1 MDNSI
6 LECNTEDIAHN
17 VADIPKAIMRA
28 QILTLL
34 VPTGEFDQDATTS
47 IPSSFKSLHYKSF
60 PGNEPLPRDYT
71 SNEVDIEML
80 KGWMKDPIY
89 DLPEEFVGFQAAFES
104 YWKSRNAYY
113 EAQDLSILKKY
124 IDYLVDALI

>member
-6 LECNTEDIAHN
+6 IECNIEAVANN

-28 QILTLL
+28 KILTLL
-34 VPTGEFDQDATTS
+34 IPQGEWDQYHTAN
-47 IPSSFKSLHYKSF
+47 IPSSFKSIHYKSF

-71 SNEVDIEML
+71 SNEGKIERL
-80 KGWMKDPIY
+80 KAWMKDPIY
-89 DLPEEFVGFQAAFES
+89 DLPEEFVGFQAACES

-124 IDYLVDALI
+124 LDYLVDALI

>member
-1 MDNSI
+1 MSP
-6 LECNTEDIAHN
+6 TDII
-17 VADIPKAIMRA
+17 DLRRTLLKA
-28 QILTLL
+28 QLLPLL
-34 VPTGEFDQDATTS
+34 VPSGEFDQCATTS

>member
-1 MDNSI
+1 
-6 LECNTEDIAHN
+6 
-17 VADIPKAIMRA
+17 
-28 QILTLL
+28 
-34 VPTGEFDQDATTS
+34 
-47 IPSSFKSLHYKSF
+47 
-60 PGNEPLPRDYT
+60 
-71 SNEVDIEML
+71 
-80 KGWMKDPIY
+80 MKDPIY